1 MRGCRGSGVL
11 TKEKGEWKISYYN
24 LTVLIENEKIQ
35 EFIDLRDKEIV
46 EDSKT
51 KN

>member
-1 MRGCRGSGVL
+1 VL
-11 TKEKGEWKISYYN
+11 VKDGKNWKLAYYN

-35 EFIDLRDKEIV
+35 EFIKLR
-46 EDSKT
+46 